1 MDTLRW
7 QKALRF
13 VLLTFLFSWG
23 LVALFILLNRDSP
36 VMPYTALAVV
46 YMFMPMLAAIIL
58 TKIKD
63 KGSLKRLGLSFKLN
77 RYFVLAWLFP
87 VILLFI
93 TIGIN
98 LLFPGVNYDPSLE
111 GIIERTTGQLSEG
124 ARQMA
129 LSQLEQYP
137 IHPFWLGL
145 ISGLLAGVTVNAL
158 AAFGEEYGWRGYLLN
173 VLEPLGFWKA
183 SLIIGLI
190 WGIWHAPMIL
200 FFGHN
205 YPVHRLAGVGMMVIF
220 CILLSFFH
228 TYVRLK
234 SGSVIAASILHGT
247 LNALAGL
254 PLLVIQG
261 GNDLTNGL
269 TGLAGFIALFL
280 LTIPLLWGCRKSLQK
295 TQM

>member
-234 SGSVIAASILHGT
+234 SGSVIAPSILHGT

-261 GNDLTNGL
+261 GNELTNGL

-280 LTIPLLWGCRKSLQK
+280 LMIPLIWACRKPLQK